1 MHSQTSSIKP
11 PRVQTIINNGDTLIQ
26 MKFSDAKVILKAVL
40 DGEIADSLLSVYQD
54 RDSLLQKT
62 ITLQVSEIRLLE
74 LKSDNQEILAK
85 NLNSIIT
92 NKDSE
97 INILNDIIVKQ
108 KKEIRKQKTLK
119 VIGFIGSVALPI
131 VTLLIILGVTN

>member
-1 MHSQTSSIKP
+1 
-11 PRVQTIINNGDTLIQ
+11 

-119 VIGFIGSVALPI
+119 VIGFIGSIALPI
-131 VTLLIILGVTN
+131 VTLFIILGVTN